1 MMIQIHNER
10 SNAIGLDRHLN
21 ELEVV
26 KVESKQGNGINN
38 KGKLKNQMLHI
49 RMIVRNE
56 LDKENWFQVKE
67 DV

>member
-1 MMIQIHNER
+1 M
-10 SNAIGLDRHLN
+10 
-21 ELEVV
+21 
-26 KVESKQGNGINN
+26 ESKQGNGINN

>member
-26 KVESKQGNGINN
+26 KVESKEGNGRND
-38 KGKLKNQMLHI
+38 KGKLKNQMLYV
-49 RMIVRNE
+49 RMIM
-56 LDKENWFQVKE
+56 
-67 DV
+67 